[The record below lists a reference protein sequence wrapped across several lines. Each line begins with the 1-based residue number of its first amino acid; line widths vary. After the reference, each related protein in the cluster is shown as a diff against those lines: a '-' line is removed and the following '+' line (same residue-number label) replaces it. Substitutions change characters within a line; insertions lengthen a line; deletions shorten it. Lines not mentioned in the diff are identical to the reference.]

1 MTNVNPINVN
11 TQGIG
16 GAFGF
21 GSKPKSE
28 AEEQKKEPEVAVA
41 SGEKKALSADEILTY
56 MAKSAAVN
64 VPKATK
70 TIDPSKYVDEASA
83 KRIAGFMAGFEDV
96 VAKNLAA
103 ITKEF
108 PEMSEGAKQSLALAQ
123 TEKQTV

>member
-28 AEEQKKEPEVAVA
+28 AEEQKKEPEVTVA
-41 SGEKKALSADEILTY
+41 SGEKKPLSADEILTY
-56 MAKSAAVN
+56 MAQSAAIAA
-64 VPKATK
+64 PKAK
-70 TIDPSKYVDEASA
+70 VIDPAKYVDEASA

-96 VAKNLAA
+96 VATNLAA

-123 TEKQTV
+123 TEKQNV